1 MSVSL
6 YHCIV
11 VKYILAIVAI
21 EFHVRVVAFNKS
33 AIAIISCGLYSASGF
48 WVGKA
53 SLQSWRKLLNAAVL
67 GGQEDESHK
76 ERAEEGAKLKSDSK
90 DLVNLCHKKEST
102 VSLLTDSE
110 GEGCQVESCQQ
121 EPCQPEVCEQVCQQE
136 VCQQEPCQPEVC
148 EQKTCQQE
156 ACQPEACQPE
166 VCEQKV
172 CQQEVC
178 QQEACQQEVC
188 QQKAQQS
195 ETCLLE
201 DSQMIE
207 KEDTVEGS
215 NERSLENNKE
225 EAGLSLAS
233 DKGRKTVADNSYS
246 VKDITGSFNEDVLCA
261 HGVCWLEGVFPV
273 YVERTSV
280 GPHHVTVM

>member
-1 MSVSL
+1 M
-6 YHCIV
+6 
-11 VKYILAIVAI
+11 
-21 EFHVRVVAFNKS
+21 
-33 AIAIISCGLYSASGF
+33 
-48 WVGKA
+48 
-53 SLQSWRKLLNAAVL
+53 

-76 ERAEEGAKLKSDSK
+76 ERAEEGAKLKSDSE

-121 EPCQPEVCEQVCQQE
+121 EPCQPEVCEQ
-136 VCQQEPCQPEVC
+136 
-148 EQKTCQQE
+148 KTCQQ
-156 ACQPEACQPE
+156 EACQPE

-172 CQQEVC
+172 CQQEACQQVC

-233 DKGRKTVADNSYS
+233 DKGKKTVADSSYS
-246 VKDITGSFNEDVLCA
+246 VKDITGPFNEDVLCA
-261 HGVCWLEGVFPV
+261 HGVCLPEGVFPV